1 MNLSD
6 IPRVSLAHIPTP
18 LQKLERVSKLLNTNI
33 WIKRDDLTGG
43 VLSGNKVRKLEYSF
57 GQALHEGADA
67 IITCGGIQ
75 SNHCRATAAA
85 GAQIGLKV
93 CLLLRGQ
100 PLATA
105 DGNLLLDSLCGAE
118 IDCHS
123 QADFAHLSNIVSNKM
138 KELQARGFKPFFIP
152 TGASDGLGLCGYL
165 NAVNELESDFT
176 HKQINPDYVVCA
188 TGSGGTQ
195 AGLTL
200 GMHLA
205 KMQTKVLGI
214 AVCDNEAYFQNKVRH
229 DIADWMQ
236 RFNQQV
242 NLDSL
247 SVYVND
253 QYIGAGYAKA
263 SSEIFDTIAWLA
275 RTEGIVLDPVYTGKA
290 FHGMI
295 NEIKQ
300 GALKGAKDVV
310 FIHTGGLFGLFPYK
324 NQISIDINNS

>member
-6 IPRVSLAHIPTP
+6 IPRISLAHIPTP
-18 LQKLERVSKLLNTNI
+18 LQKLERVSKLLNTNV

-43 VLSGNKVRKLEYSF
+43 ILSGNKVRKLEYSL
-57 GQALHEGADA
+57 GQAVHEGANA
-67 IITCGGIQ
+67 IVTCGGIQ
-75 SNHCRATAAA
+75 SNHCRATSAA
-85 GAQIGLKV
+85 GAQLGLKV
-93 CLLLRGQ
+93 CLLLRGK
-100 PLATA
+100 PESTI
-105 DGNLLLDSLCGAE
+105 DGNLLLDGLCGAE

-123 QADFAHLSNIVSNKM
+123 LSEFAHLTDLVNNKM
-138 KELQARGFKPFFIP
+138 NDLRGRGYKPFFIP

-165 NAVNELESDFT
+165 NAVYELQNDF
-176 HKQINPDYVVCA
+176 KQYQIHPDYVVCA

-200 GMHLA
+200 GMHLE
-205 KMQTKVLGI
+205 KMETKVLGV
-214 AVCDNEAYFQNKVRH
+214 AVCDNEQYFQAKVRH

-236 RFNQQV
+236 RFNQKF

-253 QYIGAGYAKA
+253 QYIGAGYAQA
-263 SSEIFDTIAWLA
+263 SADVFDTIAWLA

-290 FHGMI
+290 FHGMV

-300 GALKGAKDVV
+300 GRLKNAKDIV

-324 NQISIDINNS
+324 QQISIDINSS